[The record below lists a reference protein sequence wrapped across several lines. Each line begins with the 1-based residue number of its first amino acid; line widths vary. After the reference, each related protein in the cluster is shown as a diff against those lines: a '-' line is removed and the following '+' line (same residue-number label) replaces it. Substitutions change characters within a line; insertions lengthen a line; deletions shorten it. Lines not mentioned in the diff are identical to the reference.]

1 MHPQPLFEF
10 TLFGKELAIYPYGI
24 MTALGIISCIMVF
37 YLYTKKKNM
46 PSKVQD
52 FSFFVIIVSVALGF
66 LFAKLFQAFYDYLD
80 THKWDFYG
88 AGITA
93 MGGFIGGAASFLL
106 VYFLGGK
113 FYFKGK
119 NQGLYLKEFEKIFC
133 VAPICITIAH
143 AFGRIGCLMAGC
155 CHGRL
160 VNKTEWVFGTVPR
173 YTYSSA
179 TKNLT
184 FTGYYSAAQLYE
196 ALFLFG
202 LFAVLSVMYLKN
214 SKRLCMPVYLISY
227 GIWRMIIE
235 FFRTDY
241 RGAALLGLYP
251 SQWQSIVF
259 ILIGTG
265 VIVYYIVKK
274 IPFAEKQIETEEPE
288 QKPDSNPE
296 KNNKK

>member
-1 MHPQPLFEF
+1 
-10 TLFGKELAIYPYGI
+10 
-24 MTALGIISCIMVF
+24 
-37 YLYTKKKNM
+37 
-46 PSKVQD
+46 
-52 FSFFVIIVSVALGF
+52 
-66 LFAKLFQAFYDYLD
+66 
-80 THKWDFYG
+80 
-88 AGITA
+88 
-93 MGGFIGGAASFLL
+93 
-106 VYFLGGK
+106 
-113 FYFKGK
+113 
-119 NQGLYLKEFEKIFC
+119 
-133 VAPICITIAH
+133 
-143 AFGRIGCLMAGC
+143 MAGC

-202 LFAVLSVMYLKN
+202 LFAILSVMYLKN

-251 SQWQSIVF
+251 SQWQSVVF
-259 ILIGTG
+259 ILIGIG
-265 VIVYYIVKK
+265 VVVYYLVKK
-274 IPFAEKQIETEEPE
+274 LPFIEKRIETEEP
-288 QKPDSNPE
+288 KNKADSDPAENNE
-296 KNNKK
+296 K